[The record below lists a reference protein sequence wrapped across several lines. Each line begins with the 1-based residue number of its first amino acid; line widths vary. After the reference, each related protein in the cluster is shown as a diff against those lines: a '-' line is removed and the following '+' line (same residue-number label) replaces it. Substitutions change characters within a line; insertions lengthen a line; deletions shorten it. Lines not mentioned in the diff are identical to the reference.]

1 MCAGFTRTWQTPTL
15 EREARAGRSIIG
27 FAQSAE
33 NERGMSTSIEAD
45 NELAARLLQRYA
57 AGDASA
63 KDGLFDLIHDDLRRR
78 AHRWSHGPDATLST
92 TALVHETWLRVASA
106 DLSLNDRAHFFR
118 IAARAMRRV
127 LIDAARRNDA
137 QKRGDGLANV
147 TLDTGLPAPAASVD
161 MLALDQALESLAA
174 SEPRL
179 ARIVELHFFAGLDFV
194 DIARL
199 LDLSERT
206 VGRDWRTARALLRL
220 SLDDACALEP
230 ARRD

>member
-1 MCAGFTRTWQTPTL
+1 MHSRV
-15 EREARAGRSIIG
+15 
-27 FAQSAE
+27 
-33 NERGMSTSIEAD
+33 EAD
-45 NELAARLLQRYA
+45 NERTAQLLQRYA

-63 KDGLFDLIHDDLRRR
+63 HDDLFGLIHDDLRRR
-78 AHRWSHGPDATLST
+78 AHRWSRGPDATLST
-92 TALVHETWLRVASA
+92 TALVHETWLRLA
-106 DLSLNDRAHFFR
+106 DAELSLNDRAHFFR

-137 QKRGDGLANV
+137 QKRGDGIANA
-147 TLDTGLPAPAASVD
+147 TLDTDLPIPTASIDV
-161 MLALDQALESLAA
+161 LALDQALERLAA

-194 DIARL
+194 EIARL

-220 SLDDACALEP
+220 ALDEAADKSQALG
-230 ARRD
+230 RD